1 MTQIK
6 QSTEY
11 KTVPAEDAVQ
21 LEATLPLVHET
32 GPDTGLGSDHEP
44 APDLAPESVPGS
56 KAVPVPGLEI
66 ELEPE
71 PMQQRQPQSPP
82 TQQSEGVVEP
92 L

>member
-1 MTQIK
+1 MTKIK

-11 KTVPAEDAVQ
+11 KTMPAEDAVQ

-32 GPDTGLGSDHEP
+32 GPDTSLGSDHEP
-44 APDLAPESVPGS
+44 APDLAPEPVPGS

-82 TQQSEGVVEP
+82 KQQSEGVVEP